1 MENKKKINSGTKVLI
16 ILLVTLILIAGVL
29 VALKFIKDKQNIQV
43 KANVGADVNKE
54 PEKEVIKLPTTFA
67 GNERPIA
74 VMIDN
79 NINAMP
85 QAGLLEADLVYE
97 IIVEGGETRMMAVL
111 KGKNLE
117 KIGPVRSS
125 RHYFL
130 DYALEN
136 DAIYVHF
143 GWSPQAEAD
152 ISELGVDNINGLY
165 YDGTYFWRV
174 SDRYAPHNAVIS
186 TKNILQVAKNNEY
199 RTTTD
204 KKTVLNYVADEI
216 ELETDKK
223 ADTVVIPYSDYNTVK
238 YIYDEE
244 TKEYTRYSR
253 SEKQVDWDTD
263 TTVTTKNI
271 IITFAQNYN
280 LNDGSGKGRQ
290 GLDNIGKLEGY
301 YITNGK
307 AIEITCEKTSRT
319 AQTVYKDLQGNEI
332 KVNDGKTFIQIC
344 PINAKVTIEG
354 ENKTTEE

>member
-1 MENKKKINSGTKVLI
+1 MV
-16 ILLVTLILIAGVL
+16 
-29 VALKFIKDKQNIQV
+29 
-43 KANVGADVNKE
+43 
-54 PEKEVIKLPTTFA
+54 
-67 GNERPIA
+67 
-74 VMIDN
+74 
-79 NINAMP
+79 
-85 QAGLLEADLVYE
+85 
-97 IIVEGGETRMMAVL
+97 
-111 KGKNLE
+111 
-117 KIGPVRSS
+117 
-125 RHYFL
+125 
-130 DYALEN
+130 
-136 DAIYVHF
+136 
-143 GWSPQAEAD
+143 
-152 ISELGVDNINGLY
+152 
-165 YDGTYFWRV
+165 
-174 SDRYAPHNAVIS
+174 HNAVIS
-186 TKNILQVAKNNEY
+186 TKNILQIAKNNEY

-204 KKTVLNYVADEI
+204 QKPVLNYVADEV
-216 ELETDKK
+216 ELETDKN
-223 ADTVVIPYSDYNTVK
+223 ADTVIIPYSDYNTVK

-253 SEKQVDWDTD
+253 GEKQVDWDTD